1 MSVFTNETWLS
12 HNFLM
17 GSGVVAHVVY
27 KLSQRLLKGSGVV
40 AHVVYTILPPR
51 TAKQP

>member
-27 KLSQRLLKGSGVV
+27 
-40 AHVVYTILPPR
+40 TILPSSKV
-51 TAKQP
+51 KQP